1 MAYRSIEGAA
11 YTRLKLQRGSGMKRL
26 VTVTGPV
33 AAAQMDGYLIE
44 ERLLDHIMIQVID
57 RGGRTLDITF
67 HERDQR
73 YLSQFSAE
81 QLAEWLQEAMLHVEA
96 ACPLET
102 HDGKAAWIADP
113 APPKARSSIKAMRPA
128 QQDHDLPAGLEF
140 LRQT

>member
-1 MAYRSIEGAA
+1 
-11 YTRLKLQRGSGMKRL
+11 MKRL

-57 RGGRTLDITF
+57 KGDGNLEIAFD
-67 HERDQR
+67 ERDRR
-73 YLSQFSAE
+73 YLSQFSAA

-102 HDGKAAWIADP
+102 RDGKAAWIADE
-113 APPKARSSIKAMRPA
+113 APPRARASIKAMRPA
-128 QQDHDLPAGLEF
+128 RQEHDLPAGLEF
-140 LRQT
+140 LRRT

>member
-1 MAYRSIEGAA
+1 
-11 YTRLKLQRGSGMKRL
+11 MKRL

-57 RGGRTLDITF
+57 KGDGNLEIAF

-73 YLSQFSAE
+73 YLSQFSAA

-102 HDGKAAWIADP
+102 RDGKVAWITDEAHRKPDHQSRP
-113 APPKARSSIKAMRPA
+113 CDRHGRTTNFRLAWSS
-128 QQDHDLPAGLEF
+128 
-140 LRQT
+140 

>member
-1 MAYRSIEGAA
+1 
-11 YTRLKLQRGSGMKRL
+11 MKRL

-57 RGGRTLDITF
+57 RGSGNLDIAF
-67 HERDQR
+67 LERDQR
-73 YLSQFSAE
+73 YLSQFPAA

-102 HDGKAAWIADP
+102 HDGKSAWVADV
-113 APPKARSSIKAMRPA
+113 APPKPKSSIKAMRPA
-128 QQDHDLPAGLEF
+128 RQENDLPAGLEF
-140 LRQT
+140 LRRPLT